1 MRSFKNCISNTNGF
15 ICDSLSYLNSISRGQ
30 SILVTLKCILCL
42 PPPHHIQQNISC
54 HRRCHTY
61 ICVLEYTFNAL
72 SRIENGNIY
81 LQICV
86 RPANPAHLIV
96 PIQFYKIPHI
106 CHIYTEQKK
115 SPFLWRSI
123 QYLVHLPLFSGILCR
138 AYVKVPPYL
147 SCIPMKNALRR
158 LMIQNNKHP
167 KKLE

>member
-42 PPPHHIQQNISC
+42 PSPHI
-54 HRRCHTY
+54 TY
-61 ICVLEYTFNAL
+61 SKTYHATGAALLYVCVLEYTSNAL

-96 PIQFYKIPHI
+96 PIQFYKMPHI

-138 AYVKVPPYL
+138 AYVKSAPL

-158 LMIQNNKHP
+158 LI
-167 KKLE
+167 